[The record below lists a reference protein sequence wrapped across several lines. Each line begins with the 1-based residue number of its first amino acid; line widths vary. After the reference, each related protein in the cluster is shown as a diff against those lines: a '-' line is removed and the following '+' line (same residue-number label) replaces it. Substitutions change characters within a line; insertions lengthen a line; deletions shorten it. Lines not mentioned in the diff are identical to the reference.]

1 MIQGVQID
9 LISADRLER
18 LTTMEKIRLILD
30 DVMEGNI
37 VVLEKGLSP
46 DEQSRLIE
54 VTMREISPDGFTGI
68 EIETY
73 AGDNKSNYGSQPGFF
88 DRLLGKKGG
97 NTRMTVIGQANQL
110 KTIKKDKDLISAWV
124 SSR

>member
-9 LISADRLER
+9 LISADRLDNM
-18 LTTMEKIRLILD
+18 TTMEKIRLILD

-37 VVLEKGLSP
+37 VVLEKGLTP

-54 VTMREISPDGFTGI
+54 VTMLEITPDGFSGI
-68 EIETY
+68 EMETY
-73 AGDNKSNYGSQPGFF
+73 SAKDAGSSGGGLFG
-88 DRLLGKKGG
+88 RLLRKKGTG
-97 NTRMTVIGQANQL
+97 TRMTVIGPANQM

>member
-9 LISADRLER
+9 LISADRLDR
-18 LTTMEKIRLILD
+18 MTSMEKIRLILD
-30 DVMEGNI
+30 DVIEGNI

-46 DEQSRLIE
+46 EEQSKLIE
-54 VTMREISPDGFTGI
+54 MTMMEISPEGFSGI
-68 EIETY
+68 EMETY
-73 AGDNKSNYGSQPGFF
+73 SAREGQSSPGFLGKLF
-88 DRLLGKKGG
+88 GKKGPSA
-97 NTRMTVIGQANQL
+97 RMTVIGPANQM

>member
-9 LISADRLER
+9 LISADRLEKM
-18 LTTMEKIRLILD
+18 TTMEKIRLILD
-30 DVMEGNI
+30 DVIEGNI
-37 VVLEKGLSP
+37 VVLEKGLTP

-54 VTMREISPDGFTGI
+54 ITMLEITPDGFSGI
-68 EIETY
+68 EMETY
-73 AGDNKSNYGSQPGFF
+73 SPKDAGSSGVGLFG
-88 DRLLGKKGG
+88 RLLGKKGSG
-97 NTRMTVIGQANQL
+97 TRMTVIGPANQM

>member
-9 LISADRLER
+9 LISADRLEKM
-18 LTTMEKIRLILD
+18 TTMEKIRLILD

-37 VVLEKGLSP
+37 VVLEKGLTP

-54 VTMREISPDGFTGI
+54 ITMREITPDGFSGI
-68 EIETY
+68 EMETY
-73 AGDNKSNYGSQPGFF
+73 AAKDSGSSGGGLFGK
-88 DRLLGKKGG
+88 LLGKKGPG
-97 NTRMTVIGQANQL
+97 TRMTVIGPANQM

>member
-9 LISADRLER
+9 LISADRLDKM
-18 LTTMEKIRLILD
+18 TTMEKIRLILD

-37 VVLEKGLSP
+37 VVLEKGLTP

-54 VTMREISPDGFTGI
+54 VTMREITPDGFSGI
-68 EIETY
+68 EMETY
-73 AGDNKSNYGSQPGFF
+73 APKDTGSSGGLFGK
-88 DRLLGKKGG
+88 LLGGKKGSV
-97 NTRMTVIGQANQL
+97 TRMTVIGPANQM

>member
-9 LISADRLER
+9 LISADRLEKM
-18 LTTMEKIRLILD
+18 TTMEKIRLILD
-30 DVMEGNI
+30 DVIEGNI
-37 VVLEKGLSP
+37 VVLEKGLTP

-54 VTMREISPDGFTGI
+54 ITMLEITPDGFSGI
-68 EIETY
+68 EMETY
-73 AGDNKSNYGSQPGFF
+73 SPKDTGSSGGGLFG
-88 DRLLGKKGG
+88 RLLGKKGPG
-97 NTRMTVIGQANQL
+97 TRMTVIGPANQM